1 MNLIFKQIFELIDSS
16 EEYKGLKHRIIG
28 KKIDSVVTVSDMV
41 VKFPKTFIYEN
52 TNNVQ
57 RKEIKIGSVQQN
69 KSLKWEFIIPEEM
82 VKEGVFKIVN
92 KKGNS
97 PLISSSSKMLFS
109 AVFFKAVIK
118 SGIFNSL

>member
-1 MNLIFKQIFELIDSS
+1 
-16 EEYKGLKHRIIG
+16 
-28 KKIDSVVTVSDMV
+28 MV

-82 VKEGVFKIVN
+82 VKEGVF
-92 KKGNS
+92 
-97 PLISSSSKMLFS
+97 
-109 AVFFKAVIK
+109 
-118 SGIFNSL
+118 